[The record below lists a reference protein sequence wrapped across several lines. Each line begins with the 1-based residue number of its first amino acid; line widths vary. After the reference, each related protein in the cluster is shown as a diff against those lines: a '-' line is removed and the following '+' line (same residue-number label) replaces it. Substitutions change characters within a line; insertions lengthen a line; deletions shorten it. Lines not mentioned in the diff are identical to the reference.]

1 MIVIS
6 IMVGVI
12 SIMVGVI
19 LIMVGVIAMM
29 VGVISMMVAEI
40 LASFRFYN
48 GGQKCWDL
56 SSDITKT
63 SDSSP
68 PTPNKVEFGAKWGKL
83 SAFLATTLLG
93 EVGGRWDE
101 PKAEQKIVLRSRILR
116 NYCLEGLF
124 HTVPSSFVLHCRM
137 RTTTRPRFSQNVAV
151 RARFHQRHF
160 WRENVIAVV
169 ILYRF

>member
-1 MIVIS
+1 MATAILVCQLNTYCVGDHFLIS
-6 IMVGVI
+6 ELLDGNRR
-12 SIMVGVI
+12 GC
-19 LIMVGVIAMM
+19 
-29 VGVISMMVAEI
+29 
-40 LASFRFYN
+40 YN

-124 HTVPSSFVLHCRM
+124 HTVPSSFVLHCSFFYHKLLNR
-137 RTTTRPRFSQNVAV
+137 Q
-151 RARFHQRHF
+151 
-160 WRENVIAVV
+160 EK
-169 ILYRF
+169 Y